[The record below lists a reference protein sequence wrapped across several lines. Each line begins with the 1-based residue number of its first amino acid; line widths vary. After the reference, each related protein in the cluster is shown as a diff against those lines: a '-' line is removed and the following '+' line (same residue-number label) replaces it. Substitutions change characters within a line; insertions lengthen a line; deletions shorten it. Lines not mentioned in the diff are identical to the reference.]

1 MSAFYLIFMFL
12 LSLSL
17 SAGAGAAEVQTLRG
31 MSRERRVGDTRPS
44 CCQPGPEW
52 RVATLS
58 FSNNNTDADPGLG
71 RAFLLSTGE
80 ASGARPTQPSGKGVG
95 ASHQPGPAPPPP
107 RVLPRSECVCQT
119 DLWF

>member
-1 MSAFYLIFMFL
+1 MFL

-95 ASHQPGPAPPPP
+95 ASHQPGPASPP